1 MAQENVGINIQ
12 VGGNQD
18 QALGSLKSQ
27 LREATNEV
35 TKLSEQFGASSRE
48 AVEAA
53 KRAAELKDQIG
64 DAKSLIDAFNPDA
77 KFKALTASLS
87 GVAGGFSALQGATA
101 LFGKENED
109 LQKTLVKVQ
118 SAMALSQGLQ
128 AVGESIDSFKQL
140 GTVIKTQVVS
150 AFSTLRGAIIA
161 TGIGALAIGIGL
173 VIANFDKVK
182 KVISNLFPGL
192 AQLGNFF
199 SNIIEKVTDF
209 VGVTSQAERA
219 LTSLEKT
226 TKRGNEGIE
235 ARIKV
240 LTAQGGKEKEIYAL
254 SKQQGENELNFL
266 RAKLKT
272 KEGLNDE
279 ELKKFRDLKTQQAVL
294 DAQEQK
300 RQKEALKDNAKSG
313 ANASKQAAEQ
323 RKKDNEDKIAA
334 EKEAQQKL
342 SDLRNQLF
350 LSTFKDEN
358 EKKKAELNLAFIKE
372 KDEILANTKINE
384 ATRNELILA
393 ARLKLNADLDA
404 LAAAQKEK
412 KAAEDAKLLEESAKQ
427 IETENDKEYNQL
439 QADIS
444 LQNAKF
450 EAASAGLN
458 LLSSLAG
465 QNEKIANAIFVIDKA
480 LAIAKIV
487 VDTQREIAGYYAA
500 NAAFGLAG
508 AAIAA
513 KQSLVA
519 KIRAGIGIASI
530 AGTTIA
536 KFKGGGAA
544 GGAVGGSSGGAAP
557 SVSASAPLQ
566 PPQPQTTTL
575 SNQTINA
582 IGNQAIRSYVVES
595 DVTSNQQRIA
605 AIQQRARFG

>member
-27 LREATNEV
+27 LREATQEV
-35 TKLSEQFGASSRE
+35 TKLSEQFGATSKE
-48 AVEAA
+48 AVGAA
-53 KRAAELKDQIG
+53 KRAAELKDRIG

-87 GVAGGFSALQGATA
+87 GVAGGFSALQGAVG

-150 AFSTLRGAIIA
+150 AFSTLRGALIA

-173 VIANFDKVK
+173 VVANFDKVK
-182 KVISNLFPGL
+182 KAVLNLFPGL

-199 SNIIEKVTDF
+199 GGIIDKVTDF

-219 LTSLEKT
+219 LASLEKT

-272 KEGLNDE
+272 KEKLSDE
-279 ELKKFRDLKTQQAVL
+279 ELKKFRDLKTEQAVL

-300 RQKEALKDNAKSG
+300 RIAGDLADASKKNEDASKEAAAKRKAEYDKKLAEEKQLSEYMLKAQQERRALLAQDNLVSQEQIAKDKKDAEEKAKADKEKEDNARIEGQMKVLATTTNFALQG
-313 ANASKQAAEQ
+313 IQVQQEAANKQAEI
-323 RKKDNEDKIAA
+323 DKIAT
-334 EKEAQQKL
+334 ENKLKELELQK
-342 SDLRNQLF
+342 QG
-350 LSTFKDEN
+350 
-358 EKKKAELNLAFIKE
+358 AM
-372 KDEILANTKINE
+372 
-384 ATRNELILA
+384 A
-393 ARLKLNADLDA
+393 ALDA
-404 LAAAQKEK
+404 V
-412 KAAEDAKLLEESAKQ
+412 
-427 IETENDKEYNQL
+427 
-439 QADIS
+439 
-444 LQNAKF
+444 
-450 EAASAGLN
+450 AGLIDQN
-458 LLSSLAG
+458 SVAG
-465 QNEKIANAIFVIDKA
+465 KAIAVAKAVMSTYEGATKA
-480 LAIAKIV
+480 LG
-487 VDTQREIAGYYAA
+487 TYPPP
-500 NAAFGLAG
+500 FG
-508 AAIAA
+508 AIAA
-513 KQSLVA
+513 AATVA
-519 KIRAGIGIASI
+519 AGLANVKKIISTNIPSAK
-530 AGTTIA
+530 GTGSV
-536 KFKGGGAA
+536 GGGASA
-544 GGAVGGSSGGAAP
+544 PSLNSAAP
-557 SVSASAPLQ
+557 IAPT
-566 PPQPQTTTL
+566 PPEAATTNISTQ
-575 SNQTINA
+575 SINA
-582 IGNQAIRSYVVES
+582 LGNQAIRTYVIES
-595 DVTSNQQRIA
+595 DVTSSQQRIA